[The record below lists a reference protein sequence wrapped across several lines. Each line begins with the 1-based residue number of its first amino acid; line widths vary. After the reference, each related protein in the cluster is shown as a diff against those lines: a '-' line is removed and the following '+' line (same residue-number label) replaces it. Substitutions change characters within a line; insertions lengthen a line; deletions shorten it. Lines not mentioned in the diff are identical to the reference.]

1 MTENKNE
8 YLYRGRIL
16 NNKFNENHVKW
27 VSGAEI
33 LMSKNTF
40 KLLPKNKNKFDFS
53 LPDVAIGK
61 LLLSLGV
68 KPQIQ
73 FENI

>member
-1 MTENKNE
+1 M
-8 YLYRGRIL
+8 G
-16 NNKFNENHVKW
+16 F
-27 VSGAEI
+27 GAEI

-40 KLLPKNKNKFDFS
+40 KLLLKNKNKFDFS
-53 LPDVAIGK
+53 LPDDVAIGK

-68 KPQIQ
+68 TSKFR